1 MNLKRW
7 RPSNPWRHPEEHSAW
22 TPEAS
27 LSAVKNHSGTFWE
40 KGFQASRLTR
50 HCGTGKAPWS
60 PESQDTHLRSP
71 VSHTLDSTPPPDG
84 SFEEPLLKWPTTL
97 DCCPSVTLGRGKAE
111 TAVRAQPFPGQ
122 TALKGPTSYLPKLP
136 LGRPRPPFPLPCFS
150 SCPDLVCLLLP
161 HEPRPHWPSEKPY
174 LSLLPSLTDPN
185 AELKWI

>member
-7 RPSNPWRHPEEHSAW
+7 RPSSPWRHPEAHSAW

-27 LSAVKNHSGTFWE
+27 LSAVKKHSGMFWE

-71 VSHTLDSTPPPDG
+71 VSHTLDSTPSDR

-97 DCCPSVTLGRGKAE
+97 HCCPSVTLGRGKAE

-122 TALKGPTSYLPKLP
+122 TALKGPTSYLQKLHWVGP
-136 LGRPRPPFPLPCFS
+136 WPPFPLPCFS
-150 SCPDLVCLLLP
+150 SCPDLVCLL
-161 HEPRPHWPSEKPY
+161 WPS
-174 LSLLPSLTDPN
+174 PSPWT
-185 AELKWI
+185 